1 MPELAQN
8 VCLFHPS
15 STTCHIQK
23 VRKTKLASLVPV
35 FGNGSVALRWRHNE
49 RDSISNHQP
58 HDCLLN
64 RLSSRRSKKTSKLR
78 VTGLCVGNSPGT
90 GEFPAQMASY
100 AENVSIWWRH
110 HGSFLFYHRSVSW
123 RLKHLASLN
132 LYVVPMWTWWRHQ
145 METFSA
151 LLALCAGNSPVTDEF
166 PLQRPLTRSFDVFFD
181 LRLSKRLSKH
191 SWDWWF
197 ETLSRP
203 LLRHCNGISNCQIS
217 WSLEASKL
225 GLDVSN
231 CSQIC
236 KNEPTVKF
244 HSDMVIS
251 MQI

>member
-1 MPELAQN
+1 MTELAQN

-23 VRKTKLASLVPV
+23 VRKTKLASLVPA
-35 FGNGSVALRWRHNE
+35 FGNESVDH
-49 RDSISNHQP
+49 
-58 HDCLLN
+58 
-64 RLSSRRSKKTSKLR
+64 
-78 VTGLCVGNSPGT
+78 
-90 GEFPAQMASY
+90 F
-100 AENVSIWWRH
+100 
-110 HGSFLFYHRSVSW
+110 FFYHRFVSW

-244 HSDMVIS
+244 QSDMVIS